1 MMECEECF
9 DKNIG
14 KVTNRLDSI
23 EHKVK
28 HLENDVTHLEKEFKQ
43 HEERVIV
50 YAAEAKASNKA
61 IHARLDKQSDVN
73 KQLIESMSTL
83 NITVS
88 KIADV
93 VTKTREETTANSN
106 YISEAEIRERQE
118 KYAEE
123 QVKKVLAPR
132 AKLWN
137 HIKMTAVGAIT
148 LAVLTVLAKLGWMA
162 VNIDDLVQK
171 ATVVDIEEMKG
182 FSNGK

>member
-1 MMECEECF
+1 MECEECF

-14 KVTNRLDSI
+14 NVTNRLDSI
-23 EHKVK
+23 EYKVK

-73 KQLIESMSTL
+73 EQLIESMSTL

-93 VTKTREETTANSN
+93 VTKTREETAANSN

-137 HIKMTAVGAIT
+137 HVKMTAAGLIT
-148 LAVLTVLAKLGWMA
+148 LATLTVLGKLAWLA
-162 VNIDDLVQK
+162 INIDDLVNK
-171 ATVVDIEEMKG
+171 VKIEEQMEIR
-182 FSNGK
+182 NGK